1 MIKLG
6 GTSTQNLSPKRRGQ
20 SKGEHREFST
30 DSCISGSFIATSISI
45 ASFVPNTLANVLI
58 QNLASQDFAAQK
70 PFSSSFT
77 GICLVADISNF
88 THLSGVFCARGKDG
102 LDDLQRSTSGY
113 MGSLVDTIYS
123 FGGDVVK
130 FAGDALI
137 CVFKPAEE
145 TARSYE
151 LSCAYALQCA
161 WTLKELSTTDLSLH
175 VAISCGEICVGLLG
189 GYENRWE
196 CLISGYCLF
205 QIAACLNDAPRN
217 QLAVT
222 PEFYAS
228 LSNESHLIKV
238 EAEVQ
243 VSKNYLIL
251 SVEAVVN
258 LPKLNLR
265 KDLQSY
271 FADSTFLSQAS
282 CHVPRPVTQALMA
295 GSFNFLA
302 ELREVTTVFIKLD
315 GYDYVEHQDLMS
327 LQKYFYACQ
336 DILSDYGGF
345 LRQFLIDDKGC
356 VLIALWGVPTA
367 TFHDDC
373 RRALGATVRIRSKL
387 LDMKMPCS
395 CGITSGELSRLSMV
409 LFNPLLPPLISPR
422 NYLSNQTYRCGV
434 LRNFGQRSET
444 GVCGCR

>member
-1 MIKLG
+1 MVQLG
-6 GTSTQNLSPKRRGQ
+6 VISPPKWPITSPKRRHQ
-20 SKGEHREFST
+20 PKGENR
-30 DSCISGSFIATSISI
+30 DSNNDSYISGSFIATSISI
-45 ASFVPNTLANVLI
+45 ASFVPNTLANILI
-58 QNLASQDFAAQK
+58 ENLASQNFATLQ
-70 PFSSSFT
+70 PFSTSFT

-137 CVFKPAEE
+137 CVFKPKED
-145 TARSYE
+145 TLRSYQ

-161 WTLKELSTTDLSLH
+161 WTLKELSTTELSLH

-189 GYENRWE
+189 GFENRWE

-205 QIAACLNDAPRN
+205 QLAACLNDAPRK
-217 QLAVT
+217 QVAVT
-222 PEFYAS
+222 PEFFAC
-228 LSNESHLIKV
+228 LSDDSHLIRV

-243 VSKNYLIL
+243 LSKNYLIL
-251 SVEAVVN
+251 SVEVAVN
-258 LPKLNLR
+258 YPELNLR
-265 KDLQSY
+265 KELYSC
-271 FADSTFLSQAS
+271 FEDSMFLSQAA
-282 CHVPRPVTQALMA
+282 CYVPRPVTQALMA

-302 ELREVTTVFIKLD
+302 ELREVTTVFIKFD
-315 GYDYVEHQDLMS
+315 GYDYAEHEDLMS

-395 CGITSGELSRLSMV
+395 CGITSGELSILYMPLS
-409 LFNPLLPPLISPR
+409 
-422 NYLSNQTYRCGV
+422 
-434 LRNFGQRSET
+434 
-444 GVCGCR
+444 